1 MNVTSVKRAFAL
13 AATTVGTGGAMMLAP
28 AMANAATAHPAHVQ
42 AVSNVSKAS
51 WPFPGYM
58 GDYQG
63 NYGQNYQGSYGQ
75 DNQKDS
81 DEENSFLEDVLGDLL

>member
-42 AVSNVSKAS
+42 AVSHVSKAS
-51 WPFPGYM
+51 WFSPDYM
-58 GDYQG
+58 GNYGQEYQG
-63 NYGQNYQGSYGQ
+63 NYGNDYPK
-75 DNQKDS
+75 DNE
-81 DEENSFLEDVLGDLL
+81 EENSFLEKVLEALL